1 MYSKKKYEILM
12 YLTPFDDI
20 RQPFLTIC
28 FENVFRF
35 SCFFD
40 FSAKVLPVYVGSTIP
55 DIDTKHFTL
64 KVDLFDLTSMYR
76 SLPRCEHLVKMFSS
90 EPRPPTVI
98 STVVA
103 PCVVKQRHKSVYE
116 NYRWHFSA
124 ILKVYPVEF
133 FIRLMTS

>member
-1 MYSKKKYEILM
+1 MKNFKNVHQKNDEILV
-12 YLTPFDDI
+12 YSTPFDDN

-28 FENVFRF
+28 FENVFHF

-40 FSAKVLPVYVGSTIP
+40 FSEKVLPVYVGSTIP

-64 KVDLFDLTSMYR
+64 KVDLFDLTSMHR

-103 PCVVKQRHKSVYE
+103 PCVVKKRHKSVYE
-116 NYRWHFSA
+116 NYRWPPSA
-124 ILKVYPVEF
+124 TLKVYPA
-133 FIRLMTS
+133 